1 MHFRIVAALALALAG
16 RWGTWPVVWAETP
29 PESASS
35 ASRVGSGFTY
45 QHDQVPRVPWSV
57 QIARVNRSRTNF
69 FLETTLAGNT
79 SIGIATVSEQ
89 MSHWPRARGRPM
101 AAINGDY
108 FVRRGSFEGDPEGLQ
123 IAHGEVISAPNSKSC
138 FWVDADNGLHLSNV
152 VSQFSVT
159 LPGGEILP
167 LGLNEE
173 LSSDQAVLYSAA
185 VGGSTR
191 TWKCSEYILER
202 DSTQPWLP
210 LRIGETYTARIR
222 EVRKAGN
229 TLLTPDTLVL
239 SLPRALEKRLR
250 SAGLATGA
258 VVQLALRTLPDLKG
272 ARLALGGGPALLRDG
287 QRTDFRSERVR
298 HPRTAI
304 GWNRDDFFLVQVD
317 GRQPGLSVGMTLT
330 ELADYLQ
337 KLGCTE
343 ALNLDGGGSSTLW
356 ADGQVMN
363 NPSEGSE
370 RPPGNALVIV
380 RTMEARPARANSPP
394 TSAPQ
399 EK

>member
-1 MHFRIVAALALALAG
+1 MYFRILAAAALSGVGL
-16 RWGTWPVVWAETP
+16 WGTGAAARAGTLT
-29 PESASS
+29 ESTHS
-35 ASRVGSGFTY
+35 AARPGSGFSY
-45 QHDQVPRVPWSV
+45 QHDQVSRVPWSI
-57 QIARVNRSRTNF
+57 QIARVSRSRTNF
-69 FLETTLAGNT
+69 FLETTLAGKT

-89 MSHWPRARGRPM
+89 MSRWPRVLGRPM

-108 FVRRGSFEGDPEGLQ
+108 FVRRGTYEGDPEGLQ
-123 IAHGEVISAPNSKSC
+123 IAHGEVISAPNGKSC
-138 FWVDADNGLHLSNV
+138 FWVDADQGLHLNNV

-159 LPGGEILP
+159 LPGGEILS

-173 LSSDQAVLYSAA
+173 LSDQAILYSAA
-185 VGGSTR
+185 VGASTR
-191 TWKCSEYILER
+191 TWKCPEYILER
-202 DSTQPWLP
+202 DAGQPWLP
-210 LRIGETYTARIR
+210 LRIGESYSARIR

-229 TLLTPDTLVL
+229 SLLTPDTLVL
-239 SLPRALEKRLR
+239 ALPRSWEKRWR
-250 SAGLATGA
+250 SAGLVTGA
-258 VVQLALRTLPDLKG
+258 VVQLALRTVPDLKG

-304 GWNRDDFFLVQVD
+304 GWNRDEFFLVQVD

-363 NPSEGSE
+363 NPSEGLE
-370 RPPGNALVIV
+370 RPTGNALVIV
-380 RTMEARPARANSPP
+380 RSMEGRPARTNSPP
-394 TSAPQ
+394 ASAPP
-399 EK
+399 ER